1 MKKLLTNYN
10 FNAASKTITF
20 EENVVLEQ
28 LLLITNVTRNTIIY
42 NFASSGGTL
51 VGNVLTLSFNTTAM
65 QNTDALQIFID
76 VPDVDFAALTEL
88 LQDGLVEIVRQLQ
101 AIKNDGGMADTAGR
115 VRVAVETAAT
125 VPISITSNQD
135 IRNITGSLA
144 TVSQAAGTAL
154 NQAVVNWNNYGAKE
168 VRKQISIS

>member
-1 MKKLLTNYN
+1 
-10 FNAASKTITF
+10 
-20 EENVVLEQ
+20 
-28 LLLITNVTRNTIIY
+28 
-42 NFASSGGTL
+42 
-51 VGNVLTLSFNTTAM
+51 
-65 QNTDALQIFID
+65 
-76 VPDVDFAALTEL
+76 
-88 LQDGLVEIVRQLQ
+88 
-101 AIKNDGGMADTAGR
+101 MADTAGR